1 MNFNENELFSVALV
15 GFDLINGPFLKW
27 KKKFDDINDFV
38 NLDDFA
44 VNFYLSFRG
53 GNAGKKPRAILYDNF
68 YVVAFPKDLE
78 LCCLFMKP
86 RGIETNIKNLNKIA
100 SRIMLEMDSNDN
112 QDEIE
117 EGTVSSDNDTVEEV
131 KRLIVN
137 ILNDTEMS
145 TPELRKYFKLTNS
158 EIWKLISDLESDR
171 KIKRTGKKGRAQLW
185 TAI

>member
-1 MNFNENELFSVALV
+1 MNFEENELFSVALV

-27 KKKFDDINDFV
+27 KKKFEDMKDFI

-68 YVVAFPKDLE
+68 YVVAFPNDLE

-86 RGIETNIKNLNKIA
+86 RDIETNIKNLNKIA
-100 SRIMLEMDSNDN
+100 SRIMVEMESDDDKENKSEES
-112 QDEIE
+112 DE
-117 EGTVSSDNDTVEEV
+117 DTIDEV

-137 ILNDTEMS
+137 ILNDNEMS

-171 KIKRTGKKGRAQLW
+171 KIKRTRKKGRAQLW
-185 TAI
+185 TAT